1 MSEKTLGQRIL
12 QRRKEIKMTQREL
25 RKAAGVSYAT
35 ISLWESDNTE
45 PTGKNLHALSRALQ
59 CTPTWILFGDSDQT
73 PGDPLALIEQDK
85 LSDDERELV
94 DLYRSL
100 PESEQSAQLETLRA
114 RVENFNTL
122 FEELLKARKRTN
134 KK

>member
-1 MSEKTLGQRIL
+1 
-12 QRRKEIKMTQREL
+12 MTQREL
-25 RKAAGVSYAT
+25 GKAAGVSYAT

>member
-25 RKAAGVSYAT
+25 GKAAGVSYAT

-73 PGDPLALIEQDK
+73 PGDPLELIEQDK

>member
-25 RKAAGVSYAT
+25 GKVAGVSYAT

>member
-25 RKAAGVSYAT
+25 GKAAGVSYAT
-35 ISLWESDNTE
+35 ISLWESDHTE
-45 PTGKNLHALSRALQ
+45 PKGKNLHALSRALQ

>member
-25 RKAAGVSYAT
+25 GKAAGVSYAT

>member
-1 MSEKTLGQRIL
+1 MSKKTLGQRIL

-25 RKAAGVSYAT
+25 GKAAGVSYAT

>member
-25 RKAAGVSYAT
+25 GKAAGVSYAT

-122 FEELLKARKRTN
+122 FEELL
-134 KK
+134 

>member
-25 RKAAGVSYAT
+25 GKAAGVSYAT

-100 PESEQSAQLETLRA
+100 PESEQAAQLETLRA

>member
-1 MSEKTLGQRIL
+1 MSENTLGQRIL

-25 RKAAGVSYAT
+25 GKAAGVSYAT

>member
-25 RKAAGVSYAT
+25 GKAAGVSYAT

-122 FEELLKARKRTN
+122 FEELLKVRKRTN

>member
-25 RKAAGVSYAT
+25 GKAAGVSYAT

-85 LSDDERELV
+85 LSGDERELV